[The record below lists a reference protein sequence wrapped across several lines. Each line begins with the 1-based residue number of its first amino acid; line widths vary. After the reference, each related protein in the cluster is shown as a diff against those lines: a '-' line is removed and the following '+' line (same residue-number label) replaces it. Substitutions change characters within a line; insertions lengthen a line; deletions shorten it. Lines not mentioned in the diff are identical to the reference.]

1 MEEKY
6 GSRDIAVAAVKMA
19 MTASREEEKALQG
32 EFAKDGIASAGVD
45 CGGEFLSSISKIIER
60 AVVCAKR
67 EGVIRSSHIEE
78 GAVAGATHEALT
90 QIASKATG
98 LNIGGKLGIAR
109 FGDHISV
116 CVFFAIGLLHLN
128 DISIGIGHRAL

>member
-19 MTASREEEKALQG
+19 MTATREEEKALQG
-32 EFAKDGIASAGVD
+32 EFAQIGIASAGVD

-67 EGVIRSSHIEE
+67 EGVIRGSHIEE
-78 GAVAGATHEALT
+78 GAVAGAALLCYAVT
-90 QIASKATG
+90 AFFSVACCITG
-98 LNIGGKLGIAR
+98 VYLW
-109 FGDHISV
+109 
-116 CVFFAIGLLHLN
+116 LLL
-128 DISIGIGHRAL
+128 AMLAPKEK